1 MGLGVET
8 PKPGEITSPRPSR
21 TRPVVQSLSPE
32 EETSR
37 MGLRVEPADDL
48 KRTLK
53 AALRGSSGVTALGF
67 SP

>member
-1 MGLGVET
+1 
-8 PKPGEITSPRPSR
+8 
-21 TRPVVQSLSPE
+21 
-32 EETSR
+32 